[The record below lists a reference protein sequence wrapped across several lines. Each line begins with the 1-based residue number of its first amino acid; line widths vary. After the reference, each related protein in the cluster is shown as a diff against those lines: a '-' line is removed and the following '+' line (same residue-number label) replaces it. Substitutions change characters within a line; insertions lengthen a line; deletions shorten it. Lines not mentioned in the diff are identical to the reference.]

1 MRCRSSAVIN
11 AAALA
16 LLVVGTAAPAA
27 PAAPHLTFVDDSVVG
42 KALLGHFDYVGS
54 WQHVRGKHDGR
65 SDGTST
71 RSTHTSDVAIFRFV
85 GTRVRIYGVLGPSGG
100 RAGIALDEKSTS
112 VGPADFYAPR
122 LRTNALV
129 YQSPALP
136 YGMHNVSI
144 VVWGTRDP
152 RGRFYYVN
160 IDGAQVES

>member
-1 MRCRSSAVIN
+1 
-11 AAALA
+11 
-16 LLVVGTAAPAA
+16 
-27 PAAPHLTFVDDSVVG
+27 
-42 KALLGHFDYVGS
+42 
-54 WQHVRGKHDGR
+54 
-65 SDGTST
+65 
-71 RSTHTSDVAIFRFV
+71 
-85 GTRVRIYGVLGPSGG
+85 
-100 RAGIALDEKSTS
+100 